1 VAKAEREE
9 AGSLQRDQMNV
20 VIVGHVD
27 HGKSTVVGRLL
38 ADTGALPQGKL
49 DAVKRECERTGK
61 PFEYA
66 FLLDALSDEQDQG
79 ITIDTAR
86 CFFKSAR
93 RDYIIIDAPGHIEFL
108 KNMISGAARAE
119 AAVLGIDAKEGV
131 RENSRRHGYILSMLG
146 IRQVVVCV
154 NKMDLVDYDEAHFH
168 AIEREYRTFLSGIGA
183 VVPRQFIP
191 ISAILGENLAG
202 RGSGMGWYRGPT
214 LLETLD
220 GLAKAPPKVD
230 QPLRMPVQAIY
241 KFTSSGD
248 DRRIVAGRVEAGQA
262 RVGDKVVFSP
272 SNKVSTIKSIEGF
285 NTPERTAIGAG
296 YSTGFTLTEEIYIT
310 RGEVMS
316 HEERPPLVSTR
327 LRTNMIWLAKKP
339 FMPGR
344 DYKLKLG
351 TAAMPVRIHQIIKVI
366 DASLAAGNDGNLN
379 KDHVGRHD
387 VADVILET
395 RQPVA
400 FDLTADCEAT
410 GRFVIVDGY
419 DVAGGGIITA
429 AVADDLRDL
438 RAEARTRDF
447 NWVAGGVS
455 GEERAERFGHRAALI
470 MFVGPAGVGKHRY
483 ARALEK
489 ALFDQGRNVYMLDG
503 KNVLLGVDHDLWVDA
518 AQSELVRRFGEVA
531 HLLLSSGQIVVSTT
545 NAIGL
550 ADAGAVQALIPDTPT
565 LLIDVDPAGD
575 SHLPY
580 DLRIRGNE
588 PEAEVIAKVTELLAK
603 RQITNDLTRTLS

>member
-1 VAKAEREE
+1 
-9 AGSLQRDQMNV
+9 MNV

-86 CFFKSAR
+86 CFFKSEK

-119 AAVLGIDAKEGV
+119 AAVLVIDAKEGV

-146 IRQVVVCV
+146 IRQVIVCV
-154 NKMDLVDYDEAHFH
+154 NKMDLVGNREATFQ
-168 AIEREYRTFLSGIGA
+168 AIEQEYRAFLEGIGA
-183 VVPRQFIP
+183 VRPQRFIP
-191 ISAILGENLAG
+191 VSAILGENLAA
-202 RGSGMGWYRGPT
+202 RGAGMPWYTGPT

-220 GLAKAPPKVD
+220 GLTKAPPKID
-230 QPLRMPVQAIY
+230 QAMRMPVQAVY
-241 KFTSSGD
+241 KFTSRGD
-248 DRRIVAGRVEAGQA
+248 DRRIIAGRVEAGHV

-272 SNKVSTIKSIEGF
+272 SNKVSTIASVEGF
-285 NTPERTAIGAG
+285 NTPPRDRIEAG
-296 YSTGFTLTEEIYIT
+296 WSTGFTLAEEIYVT

-316 HEERPPLVSTR
+316 HSDRAPLVSTR
-327 LRTNMIWLAKKP
+327 LRTNMIWLGKKP
-339 FMPGR
+339 FVSGR

-351 TAAMPVRIHQIIKVI
+351 TAAVPVRIHRILKVI
-366 DASLAAGNDGNLN
+366 DASELGSVLD
-379 KDHVGRHD
+379 KDHIGRHD

-400 FDLTADCEAT
+400 FDLTGDCEAT

-419 DVAGGGIITA
+419 DVAGGGIVTA
-429 AVADDLRDL
+429 AVADELKDL

-447 NWVAGGVS
+447 NWVAGGVTA
-455 GEERAERFGHRAALI
+455 EQRAQRSGHRSALI
-470 MFVGPAGVGKHRY
+470 MFVGPAGSGKHKY
-483 ARALEK
+483 ARAVEK
-489 ALFDQGRNVYMLDG
+489 ALFERGRNVYMLDG

-531 HLLLSSGQIVVSTT
+531 HLLLNSGMLVVSTT

-565 LLIDVDPAGD
+565 ILIDVDPAGD
-575 SHLPY
+575 SHVPF
-580 DLRIRGNE
+580 DLRIRGTE
-588 PEAEVIAKVTELLAK
+588 PEDEVIAGVVDLLVQ
-603 RQITNDLTRTLS
+603 RQITFA